1 MINGCCLSVADY
13 FLPEKKKKQLNFPHL
28 KAILGLY
35 AALLESLAQDVQE
48 GPGFHHQHKN

>member
-1 MINGCCLSVADY
+1 MVVA
-13 FLPEKKKKQLNFPHL
+13 FQSQITFSLKKKKKQLNFPHL